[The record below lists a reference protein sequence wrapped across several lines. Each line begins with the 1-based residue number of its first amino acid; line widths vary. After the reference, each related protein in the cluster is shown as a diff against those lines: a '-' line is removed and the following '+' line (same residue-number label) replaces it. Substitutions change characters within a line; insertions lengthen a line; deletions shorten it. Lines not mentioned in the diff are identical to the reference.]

1 MFLNIAMLIGGLV
14 LILTG
19 ANMLTDGSSSI
30 ARKWG
35 VSDLVI
41 GLTVVAF
48 GTSAPEL
55 VISIMSAISGNPG
68 LSIGNVV
75 GSNIFNILVIIGVT
89 AMVKPIKVG
98 RGILTNDIPLVILAS
113 LAVLAIGNSSLL
125 DGTAAPQISRVEGI
139 LLLLF
144 FAIFMRYTFAQASNA
159 DTIVTD
165 VTDPSAEQAAAIA
178 GMPTF
183 KAVCWVMIGLCGL
196 IFGGDI
202 FVDGASGIARAMG
215 VSDAVIGLTIVAA
228 GTSLPELATSVTA
241 AVKGKTGMAVGNVI
255 GSNIFNV
262 FMVLGCAATITPLPF
277 GSIGNVDL
285 LTMTGASL
293 LFWIFGWFFKERTF
307 TRIEGTILLL
317 CYIVYL
323 TLLVIASI

>member
-1 MFLNIAMLIGGLV
+1 MFLNIAMLVGGLV
-14 LILTG
+14 LILAG
-19 ANMLTDGSSSI
+19 ANMLTDGASSI

-55 VISIMSAISGNPG
+55 VISVMSAIGGNPG
-68 LSIGNVV
+68 LAIGNAV

-98 RGILTNDIPLVILAS
+98 RGILTNDIPLVVLSS
-113 LAVLAIGNSSLL
+113 LAVLAIGNGGIL
-125 DGTAAPQISRVEGI
+125 DGIVPQISRVEGI

-144 FAIFMRYTFAQASNA
+144 FAIFMRYTFAQASNT

-165 VTDPSAEQAAAIA
+165 VTDPSAEQAAAIP
-178 GMPTF
+178 GMPML
-183 KAVCWVMIGLCGL
+183 KAVCWVIIGLCGL

-241 AVKGKTGMAVGNVI
+241 AIKGKTGMAVGNVI

-262 FMVLGCAATITPLPF
+262 FMVLGCAATIAPLPF
-277 GSIGNVDL
+277 GAIGNVDL

-293 LFWIFGWFFKERTF
+293 LFWLFGWFFKERTF

-317 CYIVYL
+317 SYIVYV
-323 TLLVIASI
+323 TFLVIASV